1 MHKISV
7 AEFVSWPERVD
18 IPDFVESAPSLRRS
32 DNSPP
37 LYAQLYILDLSLAMQ
52 QRMNRNS
59 NLCPDTGMGSLQEL
73 LKRYHSYA
81 AIYKQAYEILL
92 DVEDVKVRLRVM
104 PGQDPRRPTQRG
116 SDSYAFIVDLFYGH
130 TPATPKADESPTK
143 LGWVFLVY
151 TTQCS

>member
-37 LYAQLYILDLSLAMQ
+37 SYAQLYILDLSLAMQ

-59 NLCPDTGMGSLQEL
+59 NFCPDTMGSLQEL
-73 LKRYHSYA
+73 LKRYHSYV
-81 AIYKQAYEILL
+81 AIYKQAYEILQ

-104 PGQDPRRPTQRG
+104 PGQDPRDQCNEDQTVMHLSWTSSMGMRLP
-116 SDSYAFIVDLFYGH
+116 H
-130 TPATPKADESPTK
+130 PKLRKVS
-143 LGWVFLVY
+143 LN
-151 TTQCS
+151 